1 MKLKASV
8 LLISSLL
15 AANAMSVPAFGDDDE
30 TLAGTAKSLVWSGG
44 DPGTW
49 SYSTEN
55 TSWTVS
61 GGTEQVSFTSGDN
74 ATFSSGASI
83 TIDSAGITAG
93 TLAVSE
99 GASVALSG
107 GTVSVSSL
115 SVAGALTLD
124 SSATIAVTSFAES
137 IKPNSTVDYSK
148 LKGTGTLTLGLRKDN
163 GIGFNLQNFEGTI
176 RVEKGS
182 GVAAGRLQLNTSTL
196 NANAKL
202 VVAAGNDLVF
212 NGTGT
217 NISNTITFEGDSD
230 IHVNGGKTG
239 TLSGNIITT
248 GTLTKMG
255 AGTLT
260 LSNTVAFKTLQH
272 NNGGLVF
279 DASGKTTIDTFRT
292 TGSGTTSMAKTVTIN
307 SGTILDVGTW
317 NQAYDIST
325 LTINGDLNISKEMT
339 LLTGKTYANNI
350 TGTGNLTVEK
360 LTTGNVGTYSF
371 SGINL
376 KIGSGGISGTQS
388 LSFGK
393 MTIGVKDTATSWT
406 STRGFT
412 LSSTDGTTFNPSKKT
427 QSIEVQGVIDGTGK
441 LVKTGAGT
449 LKLSGA
455 NTFSGGLTISA
466 GTLIANNA
474 SALGTGTVT
483 VDSGAKLGLVADVT
497 ISGVT
502 GGVEFAEGA
511 KIVIDMSSKVSTTES
526 FVLDLITGTALKY
539 GDTDITSAN
548 ANSILHDAVE
558 FSNWGSGWT
567 WELVFDEETKKLS
580 LKLVPEPS
588 AFGLLAGV
596 GALALVAARR
606 RRRTK

>member
-1 MKLKASV
+1 MKHNASV

-15 AANAMSVPAFGDDDE
+15 AATAMSVPAFGSDDG

-44 DPGTW
+44 DTGAW
-49 SYSTEN
+49 NYSTEN

-61 GGTEQVSFTSGDN
+61 GETEQVSFTSGDN
-74 ATFSSGASI
+74 ATFSSDASI
-83 TIDSAGITAG
+83 TIDAAGITAG
-93 TLAVSE
+93 TLTVSE

-124 SSATIAVTSFAES
+124 SSATLAVTSFASS
-137 IKPNSTVDYSK
+137 IAQNSTVDYSK
-148 LKGTGTLTLGLRKDN
+148 LNGTGTLTLGLRNDN

-176 RVEKGS
+176 RVERGS
-182 GVAAGRLQLNTSTL
+182 GLKTAGRLQLDTSTL

-212 NGTGT
+212 NGEGT
-217 NISNTITFEGDSD
+217 NISNTITFEGDSI
-230 IHVNGGKTG
+230 IHANQYKNG
-239 TLSGNIITT
+239 TLSGNITAT
-248 GTLTKMG
+248 GTLTKKG

-260 LSNTVAFKTLQH
+260 F
-272 NNGGLVF
+272 GGAGTTTIGTFNYLAGELVF
-279 DASGKTTIDTFRT
+279 ASSGKTTINNFKT
-292 TGSGTTSMAKTVTIN
+292 TGISSAITIN
-307 SGTILDVGTW
+307 SGTTLDVGTW
-317 NQAYDIST
+317 NQAYTVST
-325 LTINGDLNISKEMT
+325 LTINGDLNISKEMI
-339 LLTGKTYANNI
+339 LSTGGEVNNI

-360 LTTGNVGTYSF
+360 LTTGNAGKSYSF

-427 QSIEVQGVIDGTGK
+427 QSIEVQGVINGDGK

-455 NTFSGGLTISA
+455 NTFTGGMTISE

-474 SALGTGTVT
+474 SALGTGKVA

-502 GGVEFAEGA
+502 GGVEFADGA
-511 KIVIDMSSKVSTTES
+511 KIVIDMSSKISATES
-526 FVLDLITGTALKY
+526 FVLDLITETALKY

-567 WELVFDEETKKLS
+567 WELVFDEATKKLS

-588 AFGLLAGV
+588 TFGLLAGV

-606 RRRTK
+606 RRRAK

>member
-1 MKLKASV
+1 MKHNASV

-15 AANAMSVPAFGDDDE
+15 AATAMSVPAFGGDDE

-44 DPGTW
+44 DTGAW
-49 SYSTEN
+49 NYSTEN

-61 GGTEQVSFTSGDN
+61 GETEQVSFTSGDN

-83 TIDSAGITAG
+83 TIDAAGITAG
-93 TLAVSE
+93 TLTVSE

-115 SVAGALTLD
+115 SVAGAVSLSENAGLSLTRKLTAKAD
-124 SSATIAVTSFAES
+124 FSKVSGAGTISVIGGTGNGQGVTLGSDF
-137 IKPNSTVDYSK
+137 
-148 LKGTGTLTLGLRKDN
+148 TGTLYVKKDSANSLLLLSDSSLGSAKILVGN
-163 GIGFNLQNFEGTI
+163 
-176 RVEKGS
+176 
-182 GVAAGRLQLNTSTL
+182 
-196 NANAKL
+196 NAQ
-202 VVAAGNDLVF
+202 LVF

-217 NISNTITFEGDSD
+217 NISNTITFEGDST
-230 IHVNGGKTG
+230 IHVNTGKTG

-248 GTLTKMG
+248 GTLTKAG

-272 NNGGLVF
+272 LAGGLVF
-279 DASGKTTIDTFRT
+279 GAPGKTTIDTFRT
-292 TGSGTTSMAKTVTIN
+292 TGTGTTDKPNPVTIN
-307 SGTILDVGTW
+307 SGTTLDVGTW
-317 NQAYDIST
+317 NQTYSIST
-325 LTINGDLNISKEMT
+325 LTINGDLNISKEM
-339 LLTGKTYANNI
+339 LLSTGSNYANNI

-455 NTFSGGLTISA
+455 NTFSGGMTISE

-474 SALGTGTVT
+474 SALGTGKVT

-497 ISGVT
+497 ISVE
-502 GGVEFAEGA
+502 GGVEFADGA
-511 KIVIDMSSKVSTTES
+511 KIVIDMSSKISSTES
-526 FVLDLITGTALKY
+526 FALDLITGTALKY

-567 WELVFDEETKKLS
+567 WELVFDETTKKLS

-606 RRRTK
+606 RRRAK

>member
-1 MKLKASV
+1 MKHNASV

-15 AANAMSVPAFGDDDE
+15 AATAMSVPAFGGDDE

-44 DPGTW
+44 DTGAW
-49 SYSTEN
+49 NYSTEN

-61 GGTEQVSFTSGDN
+61 GETEPVSFTSGDN

-83 TIDSAGITAG
+83 TIDAAGITAG
-93 TLAVSE
+93 TLTVSE

-115 SVAGALTLD
+115 SVAGAVSLSENAGLSLT
-124 SSATIAVTSFAES
+124 
-137 IKPNSTVDYSK
+137 SK
-148 LKGTGTLTLGLRKDN
+148 LTAKADFSKVSGAGTISVIGGTGNGQGVTLGSDFTGTLYVKKDSADSRLLLSDSLLGSAKILVGN
-163 GIGFNLQNFEGTI
+163 
-176 RVEKGS
+176 
-182 GVAAGRLQLNTSTL
+182 
-196 NANAKL
+196 NAQ
-202 VVAAGNDLVF
+202 LVF

-217 NISNTITFEGDSD
+217 NISNTITFEGDSI
-230 IHVNGGKTG
+230 IHVNTGKTG

-248 GTLTKMG
+248 GTLTKAG

-272 NNGGLVF
+272 FDGGLVF
-279 DASGKTTIDTFRT
+279 DVSGKTTIDTFKT
-292 TGSGTTSMAKTVTIN
+292 TGEGTTSKAKTVTIN
-307 SGTILDVGTW
+307 SGTTLDVGTW

-325 LTINGDLNISKEMT
+325 LTINGDLNISGEMS
-339 LLTGKTYANNI
+339 LLTGSTYANNI

-455 NTFSGGLTISA
+455 NTFSGGMTISA

-474 SALGTGTVT
+474 SALGTGKVT

-497 ISGVT
+497 ISVE
-502 GGVEFAEGA
+502 GGVEFADGA
-511 KIVIDMSSKVSTTES
+511 KIVIDMSSKISSTES
-526 FVLDLITGTALKY
+526 FALDLITGTALKY

-567 WELVFDEETKKLS
+567 WELVFDETTKKLS

-606 RRRTK
+606 RRRAK

>member
-1 MKLKASV
+1 MKHNASV

-15 AANAMSVPAFGDDDE
+15 AATAMSVPAFGGDDE

-44 DPGTW
+44 DTGAW
-49 SYSTEN
+49 NYSTEN

-61 GGTEQVSFTSGDN
+61 GETEQVSFTSGDN

-83 TIDSAGITAG
+83 TIDAAGITAG
-93 TLAVSE
+93 TLTVSE

-115 SVAGALTLD
+115 SVAGAVSLSENAGLSLTRKLTAKAD
-124 SSATIAVTSFAES
+124 FSKVSGAGTISVIGGTGNGQGVTLGSDF
-137 IKPNSTVDYSK
+137 
-148 LKGTGTLTLGLRKDN
+148 TGTLYVKKDSANSLLLLSDSSLGSAKILVGN
-163 GIGFNLQNFEGTI
+163 
-176 RVEKGS
+176 
-182 GVAAGRLQLNTSTL
+182 
-196 NANAKL
+196 NAQ
-202 VVAAGNDLVF
+202 LVF

-217 NISNTITFEGDSD
+217 NISNTITFEGDSI
-230 IHVNGGKTG
+230 IHVNTGKTG

-260 LSNTVAFKTLQH
+260 LTNTVAFKTLQH
-272 NNGGLVF
+272 FDGGLVF
-279 DASGKTTIDTFRT
+279 DAPGKTTIDTFVT
-292 TGSGTTSMAKTVTIN
+292 TGTSGVHKDKTVTIN
-307 SGTILDVGTW
+307 SGTTLDVGTW
-317 NQAYDIST
+317 KQAYDIST
-325 LTINGDLNISKEMT
+325 LTINGDLNISKEMI
-339 LLTGKTYANNI
+339 LSTGSYANNI

-360 LTTGNVGTYSF
+360 LTTGNAGKSYSF

-455 NTFSGGLTISA
+455 NTFSGGMTISE

-474 SALGTGTVT
+474 SALGTGKVT

-497 ISGVT
+497 ISVE
-502 GGVEFAEGA
+502 GGVEFADGA
-511 KIVIDMSSKVSTTES
+511 KIVIDMSSKISSTES
-526 FVLDLITGTALKY
+526 FALDLITGTALKY

-567 WELVFDEETKKLS
+567 WELVFDETTKKLS

-606 RRRTK
+606 RRRAK

>member
-1 MKLKASV
+1 MKHNASV

-15 AANAMSVPAFGDDDE
+15 AATAMSVPAFGSDDG

-44 DPGTW
+44 DTGAW
-49 SYSTEN
+49 NYSTEN

-61 GGTEQVSFTSGDN
+61 GETEQVSFTSGDN
-74 ATFSSGASI
+74 STFSSDASI
-83 TIDSAGITAG
+83 TIDAAGITAG
-93 TLAVSE
+93 TLTVSE

-115 SVAGALTLD
+115 SVAGAVSLSENAGLSLT
-124 SSATIAVTSFAES
+124 
-137 IKPNSTVDYSK
+137 SK
-148 LKGTGTLTLGLRKDN
+148 LTAKADFSKVSGAGTISVIGGTGNGQGVTLGSDFTGTLYVKKDSEDSRLLLSDSSLGSAKILVGN
-163 GIGFNLQNFEGTI
+163 
-176 RVEKGS
+176 
-182 GVAAGRLQLNTSTL
+182 
-196 NANAKL
+196 NAQ
-202 VVAAGNDLVF
+202 LVF

-217 NISNTITFEGDSD
+217 NISNTITFEGDSI
-230 IHVNGGKTG
+230 IHVNTGKTG

-248 GTLTKMG
+248 GTLTKKG

-260 LSNTVAFKTLQH
+260 LSNAVAFKTLQH
-272 NNGGLVF
+272 FDGGLVF
-279 DASGKTTIDTFRT
+279 DVSGKTTIDTFKT
-292 TGSGTTSMAKTVTIN
+292 TGEGTTSKAKTVTIN
-307 SGTILDVGTW
+307 SGTTLDVGTW
-317 NQAYDIST
+317 TQAYDIST
-325 LTINGDLNISKEMT
+325 LTINGDLNISKEMS
-339 LLTGKTYANNI
+339 LSTGSDHANNI

-376 KIGSGGISGTQS
+376 KIGSGGISGTQP

-427 QSIEVQGVIDGTGK
+427 QSIEVQGVIDGSGK

-455 NTFSGGLTISA
+455 NTFSGGMTISA

-474 SALGTGTVT
+474 SALGTGKVT

-502 GGVEFAEGA
+502 GGVEFADGA
-511 KIVIDMSSKVSTTES
+511 KIVIDMSSKISATES
-526 FVLDLITGTALKY
+526 FVLDLITETALKY

-567 WELVFDEETKKLS
+567 WELVFDEATKKLS

-606 RRRTK
+606 RRRAK

>member
-1 MKLKASV
+1 MKHNASV

-15 AANAMSVPAFGDDDE
+15 AATAMSVPAFGSDDG

-44 DPGTW
+44 DTGAW
-49 SYSTEN
+49 NYSTEN

-61 GGTEQVSFTSGDN
+61 GETEQVSFTSGDN
-74 ATFSSGASI
+74 ATFSSDASI
-83 TIDSAGITAG
+83 TIDAAGITAG
-93 TLAVSE
+93 TLTVSE

-115 SVAGALTLD
+115 SVAGAVSLSENAGLSLT
-124 SSATIAVTSFAES
+124 
-137 IKPNSTVDYSK
+137 SK
-148 LKGTGTLTLGLRKDN
+148 LTAKADFSKVSGAGTISVIGGTGNGQGVTLGSDFTGTLYVKKDSEDSRLLLSNSSLGSAKILVGN
-163 GIGFNLQNFEGTI
+163 
-176 RVEKGS
+176 
-182 GVAAGRLQLNTSTL
+182 
-196 NANAKL
+196 NAQ
-202 VVAAGNDLVF
+202 LVF

-217 NISNTITFEGDSD
+217 NISNTITFEGNSI
-230 IHVNGGKTG
+230 IHVNTGKTG

-248 GTLTKMG
+248 GTLTKKG

-260 LSNTVAFKTLQH
+260 LSNAVAFKTLQH
-272 NNGGLVF
+272 FDGGLVF
-279 DASGKTTIDTFRT
+279 DVSGKTTIDTFKT
-292 TGSGTTSMAKTVTIN
+292 TGEGTTSKAKTVTIN
-307 SGTILDVGTW
+307 AGTTLDVGTW
-317 NQAYDIST
+317 TQAYDIST
-325 LTINGDLNISKEMT
+325 LTINGDLNISKEMS
-339 LLTGKTYANNI
+339 LMTGKTYANNI

-360 LTTGNVGTYSF
+360 LTTGNIGTYSF

-376 KIGSGGISGTQS
+376 KIGSGGISGTQT

-455 NTFSGGLTISA
+455 NTFTGGMTISE

-474 SALGTGTVT
+474 SALGTGKVT

-502 GGVEFAEGA
+502 GGVEFADGA
-511 KIVIDMSSKVSTTES
+511 KIVIDMSSKISATES
-526 FVLDLITGTALKY
+526 FVLDLITETALKY

-567 WELVFDEETKKLS
+567 WELVFDEATKKLS

-606 RRRTK
+606 RRRAK